1 MPKRTEPIGIDDES
15 YNTVGMTTYK
25 VIKRASL
32 GLVSDEALT
41 QSRYYALRVIAKN
54 GAMLNEED
62 E

>member
-1 MPKRTEPIGIDDES
+1 MPKRTEPAESDDES
-15 YNTVGMTTYK
+15 YNTVMTTYK

-41 QSRYYALRVIAKN
+41 QSQVLCIEGDRKERGYA
-54 GAMLNEED
+54 NEED